1 VKALSD
7 KAEKELVDFSRS
19 DSLRR
24 DMEIVTSNRYNPF
37 VRNGIA
43 DADAYVEFVMEYNE
57 FINHRPKPFVPM
69 AEKVMKL

>member
-19 DSLRR
+19 EPLGR
-24 DMEIVTSNRYNPF
+24 DMEIVTSNRHNPF
-37 VRNGIA
+37 VRNGTA
-43 DADAYVEFVMEYNE
+43 DADAYVEFVTEYNE

-69 AEKVMKL
+69 GDKVMKL

>member
-1 VKALSD
+1 MKALSD

-37 VRNGIA
+37 VRNGIVHA
-43 DADAYVEFVMEYNE
+43 DSYVEFVTEYNE

-69 AEKVMKL
+69 AERDMRL